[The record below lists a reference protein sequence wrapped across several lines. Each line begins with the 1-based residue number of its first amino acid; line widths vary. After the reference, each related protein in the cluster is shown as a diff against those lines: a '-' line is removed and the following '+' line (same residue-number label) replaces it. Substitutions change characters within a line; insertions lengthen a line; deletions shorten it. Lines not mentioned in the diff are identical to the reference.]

1 MKSGVCPKCKS
12 ANVYDGSGV
21 PFTKGAS
28 SQYAI
33 KVSAASAA
41 ALDRYVCVDCGYVEG
56 YVAST
61 SKLKTISETWPRVQS
76 RQGT

>member
-21 PFTKGAS
+21 PWKKGAS

-56 YVAST
+56 YVGSS
-61 SKLKTISETWPRVQS
+61 SKLETISKEWPKVQS
-76 RQGT
+76 GKGI

>member
-1 MKSGVCPKCKS
+1 MRSGVCPKCKS
-12 ANVYDGSGV
+12 TNVHDGSQILWK
-21 PFTKGAS
+21 KGAQA
-28 SQYAI
+28 QYAI

-76 RQGT
+76 KRRT